1 MEGLVRDAIYRIVL
15 VALFF
20 VSVTSFVLAGN
31 TIMLACRVTGVD
43 GSTSGE
49 FSAVLCEEAAE
60 QLRSA
65 SGQIVETTDAET
77 IHERSS
83 SAWLRLDVVV
93 KSAYAA
99 TGRASWGGG
108 TVEPGE
114 GPQLEAGIDDASLN
128 QATAALLATALIAG
142 SPFQSGQ

>member
-1 MEGLVRDAIYRIVL
+1 MRDAIYRIVL
-15 VALFF
+15 VALFL
-20 VSVTSFVLAGN
+20 VSVTPSVFAGN
-31 TIMLACRVTGVD
+31 TILLACRVTEVD
-43 GSTSGE
+43 GSTSPE
-49 FSAVLCEEAAE
+49 FSTMLCEEAAK

-65 SGQIVETTDAET
+65 SGQMVELTDAKALIEQ
-77 IHERSS
+77 SS
-83 SAWLRLDVVV
+83 SAWLTLDVVV
-93 KSAYAA
+93 KSAYAV

-114 GPQLEAGIDDASLN
+114 GPQLEAGIDDSSLN